1 MANHAITHTFRG
13 VLYIPTAWVSLCLFT
28 TKAVEG
34 LELRNRQKPDT
45 PLFFCSQVNN
55 NLISS
60 ILGVWRTYISVMSI
74 IKQAIKPVYY
84 AIRSTCLYR
93 SFNLFQNLF
102 FRHNNLLWALI
113 VSKFKGNQIILGNN
127 IVFRYCK
134 FEIHGTGNC
143 ISIKDNCKLSGL
155 RIYMNSGKNRLVI
168 GKNTIVNASKDQR
181 TLFNPCE
188 GGEILIGDNCLFSNN
203 IEIHTTD
210 YHKIFINK
218 RRENVPQNIVIGSH
232 CWIGLQCLILKGTIL
247 ADNSIVGAKSLLNKK
262 YNESNTVI
270 VGNPARIV
278 KTNITWD
285 F

>member
-1 MANHAITHTFRG
+1 MPSR
-13 VLYIPTAWVSLCLFT
+13 
-28 TKAVEG
+28 
-34 LELRNRQKPDT
+34 T
-45 PLFFCSQVNN
+45 PLGMYYIYQRRGYHSVCLQLRLWKASNCKTGRNQIPRFSYVVNQN
-55 NLISS
+55 RKSVRFWVFGGH
-60 ILGVWRTYISVMSI
+60 ILNAMSK

-84 AIRSTCLYR
+84 AIRSTYLYR
-93 SFNLFQNLF
+93 FLNLIQNYF
-102 FRHNNLLWALI
+102 FRHNNLLWAFFIAKL
-113 VSKFKGNQIILGNN
+113 KGNQIVLGKN

-134 FEIHGTGNC
+134 FEIHGTGNY

-168 GKNTIVNASKDQR
+168 GKNTIVNASKEQR

-188 GGEILIGDNCLFSNN
+188 GGEIVIGDNCLFSNN

-210 YHKIFINK
+210 YHKIYINEK
-218 RRENVPQNIVIGSH
+218 RENVPQNINIGSH

-247 ADNSIVGAKSLLNKK
+247 ADDSIVGAKSLLNKK
-262 YNESNTVI
+262 YNESNSVI